1 MMSYPPKRARIL
13 SGQCGEGARGDFL
26 DRAAAGNPAV
36 LRAELAPVVVDQR
49 PRLRAVDLEAPA
61 HRVLAVVV
69 ALHQRL
75 AGEVVAP
82 FALWR
87 IELDVVAA
95 ARSRMHAPSAHAQD
109 DLLVRHV
116 DLEDVVD

>member
-1 MMSYPPKRARIL
+1 MIARSAHTSAKVRPPVAVMFYPPKRARIL

-26 DRAAAGNPAV
+26 DRAAAGDLPV
-36 LRAELAPVVVDQR
+36 LRAELALVVVDQR
-49 PRLRAVDLEAPA
+49 PRLGAVDLEALA

-82 FALWR
+82 VALGR

-95 ARSRMHAPSAHAQD
+95 ARGRVHAPAAH
-109 DLLVRHV
+109 
-116 DLEDVVD
+116 